1 MGDSITAHGT
11 SHGWGSNFL
20 GMPRGPTPG
29 DWQGLQPNG
38 HRLPKLWILV
48 DRYAAM
54 PPVIENSDRGGPP
67 QMTRLLSR
75 FGASRLCYWI
85 GELARHRC
93 GYGLVQ
99 QWEVEVSLHVHAQ
112 GQRDRES
119 NGKGWRPRSSLNIR
133 ASRLRGGTR
142 RRMLVIDKGSR
153 ARLNEH
159 PG

>member
-1 MGDSITAHGT
+1 MGDSITSHGT
-11 SHGWGSNFL
+11 SHGWGPNFL

-38 HRLPKLWILV
+38 QQLPKLWILV

-75 FGASRLCYWI
+75 FGASRLRYWI

-112 GQRDRES
+112 GQPIGSQTEKVGGPDLLLILGPPACEGGLAGECSLSTRVAGRD
-119 NGKGWRPRSSLNIR
+119 
-133 ASRLRGGTR
+133 
-142 RRMLVIDKGSR
+142 
-153 ARLNEH
+153 
-159 PG
+159 